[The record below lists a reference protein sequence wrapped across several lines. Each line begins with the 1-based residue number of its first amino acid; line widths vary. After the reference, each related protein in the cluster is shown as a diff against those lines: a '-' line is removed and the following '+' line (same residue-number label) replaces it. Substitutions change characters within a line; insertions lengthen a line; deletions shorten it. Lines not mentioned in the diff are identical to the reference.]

1 MELDLSSLVTSSA
14 ESLKRVTNLT
24 YLSYLRCE
32 VALACMS
39 SPSSPEGVE
48 ADSSPHKASM
58 AEVLGQRSLLG
69 FGVVLAWLVLFHL
82 LVNIWLLCVFTSL
95 LVVLGGW
102 LGSQAV
108 LESNSV
114 VHLER
119 FITLEQVPPSVED
132 EHHLDQEIHN
142 TVSKIIRDFVS
153 SWYST
158 VSSESA
164 FETEVQQAMISMAME
179 LKIRARQVDR
189 KGLTQKILA
198 LFGCHLQDYIRAKE
212 LVAKEQK
219 PLTKWS
225 NESERLWKAYSSV
238 TTPHFATTSDT
249 VRVNY
254 TRAVVDLLLHIL
266 VPSPHLETCTGRFVV
281 GELITCNVLLPFI
294 DKLSDPDWLNSLLI
308 EIFGKSSKPQEPVA
322 KEPPASSLPLSPPAA
337 QSELAP
343 LEETTCVPQ
352 KNNEV
357 PPLRSNTEPVN
368 DTETAT
374 PELAAYDVID
384 SEDVGCPQ
392 NNAEE
397 EEPTQ
402 TFLRHYMRGSKS
414 NPFYQENDSDL
425 DSPLA
430 DYKQSSMDSLV
441 MIGQE
446 EGLYDRQKECAVSVE
461 NSNGLDQEDV
471 LPSPVN
477 GSCPKVLVNSEP
489 VEYPNGCGPS
499 TVRMAVGTPIV
510 SSLQDLE
517 REGCSPSVNPSREL
531 LLGVEQTGLGIP
543 NELTE
548 VSPLQ
553 GSSPMPSFSF
563 EPLSSPDGPVIIQ
576 NLRITGTITA
586 KEHRGTGSHPYTLYT
601 IKYETA
607 MGCENPGS
615 IQPGSEDAYVVP
627 SGCEN
632 PSSIQPVAYHMV
644 NRRYSEF
651 LNLQTRLEEKTDL
664 RKLIKG
670 VKGPKK
676 IFPDM
681 PFGNMDS
688 EKIEARKGLLETF
701 LKQLCAISEIAN
713 SEEMQEFLAL
723 NTDARIAFVKKPFI
737 VSRID
742 KIVVNAIVD
751 TLKTAFPRSEPQSPT
766 EDNEAEV
773 DGGKISADKKK
784 SRLKFSSK
792 NVPFING
799 SDMRPPVVFSWEQ
812 TSTVF
817 NGMSLGDLQTF
828 ITEQEKVALRA
839 GLEMELSPEVK
850 GFGGSL
856 DDSLGEERSQ
866 EPASETPLAE
876 VALNILCL
884 LMEKQWS
891 WLCTENIQRTIRL
904 LFGTLINSECASV
917 DLSLKVAKDVS
928 LVMWGLLM
936 GLAPAASKLNTQTMF
951 SGSSVCAVGAV
962 TSRSLGCQYQNI
974 VSSYRY
980 QALYFKKLHQPSMKG
995 LVLLFGLVYIK
1006 QQSVSIAMTALT
1018 VVRWLDV
1025 SVANLTCTRYWV
1037 VYLQVIQEA
1046 VWPGGALPTAPRLE
1060 RSQQQKDSTRQQAL
1074 HCLMRLLPD
1083 LVSDMLGSDK
1093 YKLSWQT
1100 ALDSLQ
1106 DPYINR
1112 HLVYCIF
1119 DLLLEFLVP
1128 EIPEEDFQRSVLQT
1142 LSRNPEKLL
1151 A

>member
-1 MELDLSSLVTSSA
+1 MT
-14 ESLKRVTNLT
+14 
-24 YLSYLRCE
+24 
-32 VALACMS
+32 
-39 SPSSPEGVE
+39 
-48 ADSSPHKASM
+48 
-58 AEVLGQRSLLG
+58 EVLGQRSLLG

-102 LGSQAV
+102 LGSQVV

-132 EHHLDQEIHN
+132 DHHLDQEIHN
-142 TVSKIIRDFVS
+142 TVRKIIRDFVT

-158 VSSESA
+158 VSSESG
-164 FETEVQQAMISMAME
+164 FETEVQEAMISMAME
-179 LKIRARQVDR
+179 LKLRARHVDR
-189 KGLTQKILA
+189 KELTQRVLD

-212 LVAKEQK
+212 LVSEQQTPVTAK
-219 PLTKWS
+219 WGS
-225 NESERLWKAYSSV
+225 ESERLWKVYSSV
-238 TTPHFATTSDT
+238 TTPHLAMTSDT
-249 VRVNY
+249 IELNY
-254 TRAVVDLLLHIL
+254 TRAIVDLLLHIL
-266 VPSPHLETCTGRFVV
+266 VPSPHLETRTGRFVV
-281 GELITCNVLLPFI
+281 GELITCNVLLPLI
-294 DKLSDPDWLNSLLI
+294 AKLSDPDWLNILMI
-308 EIFGKSSKPQEPVA
+308 EIFGQSSKPQEPITT
-322 KEPPASSLPLSPPAA
+322 EPLTSPSPPPLPPPAE
-337 QSELAP
+337 SELAP
-343 LEETTCVPQ
+343 LQETAQVPQ
-352 KNNEV
+352 RYTEV
-357 PPLRSNTEPVN
+357 PPETESVQ
-368 DTETAT
+368 DTEL
-374 PELAAYDVID
+374 PELAAYDVFD
-384 SEDVGCPQ
+384 SEDVDCAQ
-392 NNAEE
+392 NNTEE
-397 EEPTQ
+397 EETTRP
-402 TFLRHYMRGSKS
+402 FLEHYMRGGKS

-430 DYKQSSMDSLV
+430 DYKQSSTDSLV
-441 MIGQE
+441 TIGQE
-446 EGLYDRQKECAVSVE
+446 EGLYDRRKECTTSVE
-461 NSNGLDQEDV
+461 NSNGVDLEDV
-471 LPSPVN
+471 CPCPVD
-477 GSCPKVLVNSEP
+477 GSCPNVRGNSEH
-489 VEYPNGCGPS
+489 PNGYGPS
-499 TVRMAVGTPIV
+499 SVRAAGGTPSI
-510 SSLQDLE
+510 SNLQDLE
-517 REGCSPSVNPSREL
+517 REGSSPSLNPTREL
-531 LLGVEQTGLGIP
+531 LLGVEQTGLGNP
-543 NELTE
+543 NELTAA
-548 VSPLQ
+548 SPLQ
-553 GSSPMPSFSF
+553 GPYPMPSFSF

-607 MGCENPGS
+607 MGCENPGG
-615 IQPGSEDAYVVP
+615 IQPGSEDAEFVQT
-627 SGCEN
+627 SCEN
-632 PSSIQPVAYHMV
+632 PSRIQPVAYHMV

-651 LNLQTRLEEKTDL
+651 LNLQTRLEEKNEL

-676 IFPDM
+676 VFPDM

-688 EKIEARKGLLETF
+688 DKIEARKGLLETF
-701 LKQLCAISEIAN
+701 LKQLCTIPEIAN

-742 KIVVNAIVD
+742 KNLMNAIVD

-773 DGGKISADKKK
+773 DGGKISADKKSK

-792 NVPFING
+792 NIPAMNG
-799 SDMRPPVVFSWEQ
+799 SDIRPPVLFSSEQ

-817 NGMSLGDLQTF
+817 NRMCLGDLQAF
-828 ITEQEKVALRA
+828 ITEQEKLALRA
-839 GLEMELSPEVK
+839 EPEREDSPAVRE
-850 GFGGSL
+850 FRDSL
-856 DDSLGEERSQ
+856 DDGLRGKQSPDR
-866 EPASETPLAE
+866 ASETALAE

-884 LMEKQWS
+884 LMKEQWS

-904 LFGTLINSECASV
+904 LFGTLIN
-917 DLSLKVAKDVS
+917 
-928 LVMWGLLM
+928 
-936 GLAPAASKLNTQTMF
+936 
-951 SGSSVCAVGAV
+951 
-962 TSRSLGCQYQNI
+962 
-974 VSSYRY
+974 
-980 QALYFKKLHQPSMKG
+980 
-995 LVLLFGLVYIK
+995 
-1006 QQSVSIAMTALT
+1006 
-1018 VVRWLDV
+1018 RWLDV
-1025 SVANLTCTRYWV
+1025 SVANLTCKRYWV

-1046 VWPGGALPTAPRLE
+1046 VWPGGALPTSPQLE

-1083 LVSDMLGSDK
+1083 VVSDMLGSDK

-1128 EIPEEDFQRSVLQT
+1128 EIPEEDFQRSLLLT

>member
-1 MELDLSSLVTSSA
+1 
-14 ESLKRVTNLT
+14 
-24 YLSYLRCE
+24 
-32 VALACMS
+32 
-39 SPSSPEGVE
+39 
-48 ADSSPHKASM
+48 M
-58 AEVLGQRSLLG
+58 AEVLGQRTLLG

-132 EHHLDQEIHN
+132 DHHLDREIHN
-142 TVSKIIRDFVS
+142 TVRKIIRDFVT

-158 VSSESA
+158 VSSENG
-164 FETEVQQAMISMAME
+164 FETEIEEAMISMAME
-179 LKIRARQVDR
+179 LKKRAKQVDR
-189 KGLTQKILA
+189 KELTQRILD

-212 LVAKEQK
+212 LVTEQQT
-219 PLTKWS
+219 PITAKWS
-225 NESERLWKAYSSV
+225 GESAQLWKAYSTV
-238 TTPHFATTSDT
+238 TTPHLAMTNDA
-249 VRVNY
+249 VELNY
-254 TRAVVDLLLHIL
+254 TRAVVDLLLHVL
-266 VPSPHLETCTGRFVV
+266 VPLPHLETRTGRFVV
-281 GELITCNVLLPFI
+281 GELITCNVLLPLI
-294 DKLSDPDWLNSLLI
+294 AKLSDPDWLNILLT
-308 EIFGKSSKPQEPVA
+308 EIFGRSSNFQEPSTS
-322 KEPPASSLPLSPPAA
+322 EPPTSSPPLPPPPAE
-337 QSELAP
+337 SELAP
-343 LEETTCVPQ
+343 LQDTAQVPQ
-352 KNNEV
+352 KYTEV
-357 PPLRSNTEPVN
+357 PAAGAETEIH
-368 DTETAT
+368 ETGI
-374 PELAAYDVID
+374 PDLAAYDVFD
-384 SEDVGCPQ
+384 SEEVDCPQ
-392 NNAEE
+392 NNTEE
-397 EEPTQ
+397 EETTRPY
-402 TFLRHYMRGSKS
+402 LEHYMRGSKS

-430 DYKQSSMDSLV
+430 DQKQSYTDSLV

-446 EGLYDRQKECAVSVE
+446 EGLYDRRKECTTSVE
-461 NSNGLDQEDV
+461 NNGVDLEDAC
-471 LPSPVN
+471 PCPVV
-477 GSCPKVLVNSEP
+477 GSCPDVMVNSEH
-489 VEYPNGCGPS
+489 PNGYGPS
-499 TVRMAVGTPIV
+499 LVRTAEGTPSI

-517 REGCSPSVNPSREL
+517 REGGSPSVNPIRDPLS
-531 LLGVEQTGLGIP
+531 GVEPTGLGNP
-543 NELTE
+543 NELSV

-607 MGCENPGS
+607 MGYENPRS
-615 IQPGSEDAYVVP
+615 VQPGSEDAEVVQT
-627 SGCEN
+627 SCEN
-632 PSSIQPVAYHMV
+632 PSCIQPVAYHMV

-651 LNLQTRLEEKTDL
+651 LNLQTRLEEKTEL

-688 EKIEARKGLLETF
+688 DKIEARKGLLETF
-701 LKQLCAISEIAN
+701 LKQLCAIPEIAN

-766 EDNEAEV
+766 EDNEGEV
-773 DGGKISADKKK
+773 DGGKISADKKSK

-792 NVPFING
+792 NIPFMNG
-799 SDMRPPVVFSWEQ
+799 SDIRPPVLFSWEQ
-812 TSTVF
+812 TSTAF
-817 NGMSLGDLQTF
+817 NGMSLGDLQAF
-828 ITEQEKVALRA
+828 ITEQEKLAFRAEPEREDSPVARQFRGYLDY
-839 GLEMELSPEVK
+839 
-850 GFGGSL
+850 SL
-856 DDSLGEERSQ
+856 TRNQSQ
-866 EPASETPLAE
+866 ECASETALAE
-876 VALNILCL
+876 VALNMLCL
-884 LMEKQWS
+884 LMKEQWS

-904 LFGTLINSECASV
+904 LFGTLIN
-917 DLSLKVAKDVS
+917 
-928 LVMWGLLM
+928 
-936 GLAPAASKLNTQTMF
+936 
-951 SGSSVCAVGAV
+951 
-962 TSRSLGCQYQNI
+962 
-974 VSSYRY
+974 
-980 QALYFKKLHQPSMKG
+980 
-995 LVLLFGLVYIK
+995 
-1006 QQSVSIAMTALT
+1006 
-1018 VVRWLDV
+1018 RWLDV
-1025 SVANLTCTRYWV
+1025 SIANLTCKRYWV

-1046 VWPGGALPTAPRLE
+1046 VWPGGALPTSPQLE
-1060 RSQQQKDSTRQQAL
+1060 RSQQQKDITRQQAL

-1128 EIPEEDFQRSVLQT
+1128 EIPEEDFQSSLLQT
-1142 LSRNPEKLL
+1142 LSKNAEKLL

>member
-1 MELDLSSLVTSSA
+1 MISTSH
-14 ESLKRVTNLT
+14 
-24 YLSYLRCE
+24 
-32 VALACMS
+32 
-39 SPSSPEGVE
+39 PEGVKRHTNLHS
-48 ADSSPHKASM
+48 AM

-132 EHHLDQEIHN
+132 ERCLDQEIHN
-142 TVSKIIRDFVS
+142 TVRKIIRDFVT

-164 FETEVQQAMISMAME
+164 FETEVQEAMISMAME

-189 KGLTQKILA
+189 KELTQRILD

-212 LVAKEQK
+212 LVSEQQR
-219 PLTKWS
+219 PLTAKWS
-225 NESERLWKAYSSV
+225 SESEQLWKAYSRV
-238 TTPHFATTSDT
+238 TTPHLAMTSET
-249 VRVNY
+249 VEVNY
-254 TRAVVDLLLHIL
+254 VRAVVDLLLHVL
-266 VPSPHLETCTGRFVV
+266 VPSPHLETHTGRFVV
-281 GELITCNVLLPFI
+281 CELITCNVLLPLI
-294 DKLSDPDWLNSLLI
+294 GKLSDPDWLNSLII
-308 EIFGKSSKPQEPVA
+308 EIFSKSTNQQEPITT
-322 KEPPASSLPLSPPAA
+322 EPLTSSPPLSPSPA
-337 QSELAP
+337 QSEVAP
-343 LEETTCVPQ
+343 LQETVHVPQ

-357 PPLRSNTEPVN
+357 PTLRAETETVN
-368 DTETAT
+368 DTETTT
-374 PELAAYDVID
+374 PEVAAYDVID
-384 SEDVGCPQ
+384 SEELDCAQ
-392 NNAEE
+392 NNTEE
-397 EEPTQ
+397 EEPTRP
-402 TFLRHYMRGSKS
+402 FLRHYIRGSKS
-414 NPFYQENDSDL
+414 NPFYQENDTDL
-425 DSPLA
+425 DSPLT
-430 DYKQSSMDSLV
+430 DYKQSSIDSLV
-441 MIGQE
+441 MISQE
-446 EGLYDRQKECAVSVE
+446 EGLYDRQKECAPSVE
-461 NSNGLDQEDV
+461 TNNGVDLQDIY
-471 LPSPVN
+471 PSPV
-477 GSCPKVLVNSEP
+477 EH
-489 VEYPNGCGPS
+489 PNDCGPS
-499 TVRMAVGTPIV
+499 SVRTAEGTPAL

-517 REGCSPSVNPSREL
+517 RESSSPSVNPAREL
-531 LLGVEQTGLGIP
+531 LLGVEQSGLG
-543 NELTE
+543 NASEVTE
-548 VSPLQ
+548 FSPLQ

-607 MGCENPGS
+607 IGCENPGNL
-615 IQPGSEDAYVVP
+615 QPGSEEAEVML
-627 SGCEN
+627 SGGEN
-632 PSSIQPVAYHMV
+632 PSPIQPVAYHMV

-651 LNLQTRLEEKTDL
+651 LNLQTRLEEKAEL

-688 EKIEARKGLLETF
+688 DKIEARKGLLETF
-701 LKQLCAISEIAN
+701 LKQLCIISEIAN

-766 EDNEAEV
+766 EDNEVEV
-773 DGGKISADKKK
+773 DGGKIITDKKSK
-784 SRLKFSSK
+784 SRLKFPSK
-792 NVPFING
+792 NLLFMNG
-799 SDMRPPVVFSWEQ
+799 SDIRLPVLFSLEQ
-812 TSTVF
+812 TNTVF
-817 NGMSLGDLQTF
+817 NGMSLGDLQAF
-828 ITEQEKVALRA
+828 IMEQEKLSVRA
-839 GLEMELSPEVK
+839 EPEREESPVVREFRDRLVDK
-850 GFGGSL
+850 H
-856 DDSLGEERSQ
+856 SQ
-866 EPASETPLAE
+866 EAAPETALAE

-884 LMEKQWS
+884 LMKKQWS
-891 WLCTENIQRTIRL
+891 WLCTENIQKAIRL
-904 LFGTLINSECASV
+904 LFGTLIN
-917 DLSLKVAKDVS
+917 
-928 LVMWGLLM
+928 
-936 GLAPAASKLNTQTMF
+936 
-951 SGSSVCAVGAV
+951 
-962 TSRSLGCQYQNI
+962 
-974 VSSYRY
+974 
-980 QALYFKKLHQPSMKG
+980 
-995 LVLLFGLVYIK
+995 
-1006 QQSVSIAMTALT
+1006 
-1018 VVRWLDV
+1018 RWLDV

-1046 VWPGGALPTAPRLE
+1046 VWPGGTLPTAPRLE

-1074 HCLMRLLPD
+1074 HCLMGLLPD
-1083 LVSDMLGSDK
+1083 LISDILDSDK

-1128 EIPEEDFQRSVLQT
+1128 EIPEENFQRSLVQT
-1142 LSRNPEKLL
+1142 LSKNPEKLL

>member
-1 MELDLSSLVTSSA
+1 MISTSRLESVTRDSNPHSA
-14 ESLKRVTNLT
+14 
-24 YLSYLRCE
+24 
-32 VALACMS
+32 
-39 SPSSPEGVE
+39 
-48 ADSSPHKASM
+48 M

-119 FITLEQVPPSVED
+119 FITLEQVPPTVED

-142 TVSKIIRDFVS
+142 TVRKIIRDFVS

-158 VSSESA
+158 VSSESG
-164 FETEVQQAMISMAME
+164 FETEVQEAMISMAME

-189 KGLTQKILA
+189 KELTQRILD

-212 LVAKEQK
+212 LVSSQQTPPAAEWTGENEQ
-219 PLTKWS
+219 
-225 NESERLWKAYSSV
+225 LWKAYSKV
-238 TTPHFATTSDT
+238 TAPHLAMTSDT
-249 VRVNY
+249 VEVNY
-254 TRAVVDLLLHIL
+254 VRAVGDMLLHVL
-266 VPSPHLETCTGRFVV
+266 VPSPHLETRTGRFVV
-281 GELITCNVLLPFI
+281 GELITCNVLLPLI
-294 DKLSDPDWLNSLLI
+294 AKLSDPDWLNSLMI
-308 EIFGKSSKPQEPVA
+308 EIFSKSSKPQEPVTT
-322 KEPPASSLPLSPPAA
+322 ETSSPPLPPPPA
-337 QSELAP
+337 QSEPAP
-343 LEETTCVPQ
+343 LQEITHAPQ
-352 KNNEV
+352 NNNEV
-357 PPLRSNTEPVN
+357 PPPRAETEMFN
-368 DTETAT
+368 ETEVAT
-374 PELAAYDVID
+374 PELAAYDVND
-384 SEDVGCPQ
+384 SEEVDCPQ
-392 NNAEE
+392 NTEE

-402 TFLRHYMRGSKS
+402 PFLRHYIRGGKS

-425 DSPLA
+425 DSPLT
-430 DYKQSSMDSLV
+430 DYKQSPIDSLL

-446 EGLYDRQKECAVSVE
+446 EGVYDRLTECATPAE
-461 NSNGLDQEDV
+461 NNNGMDMEDV
-471 LPSPVN
+471 CPSPVD
-477 GSCPKVLVNSEP
+477 GSCPKVLVNSQP
-489 VEYPNGCGPS
+489 VEYRNGCGPS
-499 TVRMAVGTPIV
+499 PGRTAEGTPTMSGLEIE
-510 SSLQDLE
+510 SS
-517 REGCSPSVNPSREL
+517 SPSVNPAREL
-531 LLGVEQTGLGIP
+531 LLGVEQSGLVTHS
-543 NELTE
+543 ELTE

-553 GSSPMPSFSF
+553 ASSPMASFSF

-615 IQPGSEDAYVVP
+615 IQPDAEEAEVVL
-627 SGCEN
+627 SGGEN
-632 PSSIQPVAYHMV
+632 PSSVQPVAYHMV

-651 LNLQTRLEEKTDL
+651 LNLQTRLEEKTEL

-676 IFPDM
+676 VFPDM

-688 EKIEARKGLLETF
+688 DKIEARKGLLETF
-701 LKQLCAISEIAN
+701 LKQLCIISEIAN

-766 EDNEAEV
+766 EENEGEV
-773 DGGKISADKKK
+773 DGGKISGDKKNK

-792 NVPFING
+792 NVPFMNG
-799 SDMRPPVVFSWEQ
+799 SDIKPQVLFSFEQ

-817 NGMSLGDLQTF
+817 NGMSFGDLQTF
-828 ITEQEKVALRA
+828 ITEQEK
-839 GLEMELSPEVK
+839 LSMRGEPER
-850 GFGGSL
+850 
-856 DDSLGEERSQ
+856 DDSPVVTEFRGQIIDSLSGKPCQ
-866 EPASETPLAE
+866 EAASETALAE

-884 LMEKQWS
+884 LMRKQWS

-904 LFGTLINSECASV
+904 LFGTLIN
-917 DLSLKVAKDVS
+917 
-928 LVMWGLLM
+928 
-936 GLAPAASKLNTQTMF
+936 
-951 SGSSVCAVGAV
+951 
-962 TSRSLGCQYQNI
+962 
-974 VSSYRY
+974 
-980 QALYFKKLHQPSMKG
+980 
-995 LVLLFGLVYIK
+995 
-1006 QQSVSIAMTALT
+1006 
-1018 VVRWLDV
+1018 RWLDV

-1046 VWPGGALPTAPRLE
+1046 VWPGGTLPTAPQLE

-1074 HCLMRLLPD
+1074 HCLMRLLPE

-1128 EIPEEDFQRSVLQT
+1128 EIPDEDFQRSLLQT
-1142 LSRNPEKLL
+1142 LSKNPEKLL

>member
-1 MELDLSSLVTSSA
+1 MI
-14 ESLKRVTNLT
+14 
-24 YLSYLRCE
+24 
-32 VALACMS
+32 
-39 SPSSPEGVE
+39 SPSHPEGVKQ
-48 ADSSPHKASM
+48 DSAM
-58 AEVLGQRSLLG
+58 TEVLGQRSLLG
-69 FGVVLAWLVLFHL
+69 FGVLLAWLVLFHL

-132 EHHLDQEIHN
+132 EQHLDQEIHN
-142 TVSKIIRDFVS
+142 TVRKIIRDFVT
-153 SWYST
+153 SWYAT
-158 VSSESA
+158 VSSESC
-164 FETEVQQAMISMAME
+164 FETEVQEAMISMAME

-189 KGLTQKILA
+189 KELTQRILD

-212 LVAKEQK
+212 LVSEQ
-219 PLTKWS
+219 PPTAKWS
-225 NESERLWKAYSSV
+225 GDSEQLWKAYSSI
-238 TTPHFATTSDT
+238 TAPHLAMTSEA
-249 VRVNY
+249 VEVNY
-254 TRAVVDLLLHIL
+254 TRAVVDLLLHVL
-266 VPSPHLETCTGRFVV
+266 VQSPHLETRTGRFVV
-281 GELITCNVLLPFI
+281 GELITCNVLLPLI
-294 DKLSDPDWLNSLLI
+294 AKLSDPDWLNSLMI
-308 EIFGKSSKPQEPVA
+308 EIFGKSSKPQEPVTTA
-322 KEPPASSLPLSPPAA
+322 PPTSPPPLPPPLPA

-343 LEETTCVPQ
+343 LQETTHVLP
-352 KNNEV
+352 KNNKV
-357 PPLRSNTEPVN
+357 PPVGAETEMVN

-374 PELAAYDVID
+374 PELSVYDVVD
-384 SEDVGCPQ
+384 SEEVDCQQ

-397 EEPTQ
+397 EEPTVP
-402 TFLRHYMRGSKS
+402 FLRHYMRGSKS

-425 DSPLA
+425 DSPL
-430 DYKQSSMDSLV
+430 DYKRSSIDSLV
-441 MIGQE
+441 MIGHE
-446 EGLYDRQKECAVSVE
+446 EGLYDRQKESIESNNGVE
-461 NSNGLDQEDV
+461 LEDV
-471 LPSPVN
+471 F
-477 GSCPKVLVNSEP
+477 
-489 VEYPNGCGPS
+489 
-499 TVRMAVGTPIV
+499 PIQAAEGAPTIR
-510 SSLQDLE
+510 SLQDLE
-517 REGCSPSVNPSREL
+517 KEGSSPSVNPAREL
-531 LLGVEQTGLGIP
+531 LLGVEQSGLGTP
-543 NELTE
+543 SELTE

-553 GSSPMPSFSF
+553 GNSPMPSFSF

-607 MGCENPGS
+607 MGCENP
-615 IQPGSEDAYVVP
+615 
-627 SGCEN
+627 
-632 PSSIQPVAYHMV
+632 SSIQPVAYHMV

-651 LNLQTRLEEKTDL
+651 LNLQTRLEEKTEL

-688 EKIEARKGLLETF
+688 DKIEARKGLLETF

-773 DGGKISADKKK
+773 DGGKITTDKKSK

-792 NVPFING
+792 NIPFMNG
-799 SDMRPPVVFSWEQ
+799 SDIRPPIYKHVLLQIHLSVRCCLFTLNRSDQADLFLYHSNYLSISLSVFMCVLHVVG
-812 TSTVF
+812 T
-817 NGMSLGDLQTF
+817 
-828 ITEQEKVALRA
+828 
-839 GLEMELSPEVK
+839 
-850 GFGGSL
+850 
-856 DDSLGEERSQ
+856 
-866 EPASETPLAE
+866 ASEMALAE

-891 WLCTENIQRTIRL
+891 WLCTENIQKTIRL
-904 LFGTLINSECASV
+904 LFGTLIN
-917 DLSLKVAKDVS
+917 
-928 LVMWGLLM
+928 
-936 GLAPAASKLNTQTMF
+936 
-951 SGSSVCAVGAV
+951 
-962 TSRSLGCQYQNI
+962 
-974 VSSYRY
+974 
-980 QALYFKKLHQPSMKG
+980 
-995 LVLLFGLVYIK
+995 
-1006 QQSVSIAMTALT
+1006 
-1018 VVRWLDV
+1018 RWLDV

-1046 VWPGGALPTAPRLE
+1046 VWPGGTLPTAPQLE

-1112 HLVYCIF
+1112 
-1119 DLLLEFLVP
+1119 
-1128 EIPEEDFQRSVLQT
+1128 
-1142 LSRNPEKLL
+1142 
-1151 A
+1151 